1 MTSEVTS
8 PKEAIR
14 IDIVQKQYKNGM
26 QLDELARLYEVD
38 KSVLRPVVDGIV
50 QKSRKVEDRRVA
62 VGKKGQLKHLKKLE
76 GYSREQLR
84 EIVET
89 HHMLTPIAAQLEVS
103 KDTAKIVLKKHGL
116 DHLILT
122 RRELRD
128 KRYRHVIMLDKQG
141 LNCQQIMQRL
151 GMAHDTY
158 MKALQWGKREQ
169 GEA

>member
-1 MTSEVTS
+1 MTSAVIT
-8 PKEAIR
+8 PKETIR

-26 QLDELARLYEVD
+26 QLEELARLYEVD
-38 KSVLRPVVDGIV
+38 RSVLRPVVDGIV
-50 QKSRKVEDRRVA
+50 QKSRKAENGRVVA
-62 VGKKGQLKHLKKLE
+62 GKQGQREHLKKLE
-76 GYSREQLR
+76 SYTREQLR

-89 HHMLTPIAAQLEVS
+89 HHMLTPIASQLGVS
-103 KDTAKIVLKKHGL
+103 RDTARIALEKQGL
-116 DHLILT
+116 DHLVLT

-158 MKALQWGKREQ
+158 MKALQWGKSEQ